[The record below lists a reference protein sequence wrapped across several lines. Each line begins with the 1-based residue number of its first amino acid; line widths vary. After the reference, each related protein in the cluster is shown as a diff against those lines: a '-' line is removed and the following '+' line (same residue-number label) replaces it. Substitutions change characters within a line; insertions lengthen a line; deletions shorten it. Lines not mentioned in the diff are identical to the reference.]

1 MSRSRDPV
9 APRRALD
16 SGGQER
22 DLRTGKEGTDALGG
36 VARSG
41 IEGWQFPGRPPAH
54 RLLNRCRVPEY
65 CLVRWERQRRDGLC
79 HLGHVAGGADAGKPC
94 TSDSVAPGWFC
105 LIDEGRG
112 ADLVLGQPDF
122 T

>member
-1 MSRSRDPV
+1 
-9 APRRALD
+9 L
-16 SGGQER
+16 
-22 DLRTGKEGTDALGG
+22 
-36 VARSG
+36 
-41 IEGWQFPGRPPAH
+41 GRP
-54 RLLNRCRVPEY
+54 
-65 CLVRWERQRRDGLC
+65 RDGLS

-94 TSDSVAPGWFC
+94 TSDSVAAGWFC

>member
-1 MSRSRDPV
+1 LSRSRDPA
-9 APRRALD
+9 APRRTPD

-22 DLRTGKEGTDALGG
+22 DVRTRKEGTDALGG
-36 VARSG
+36 VALPG
-41 IEGWQFPGRPPAH
+41 IIGWQFPSRPPAH
-54 RLLNRCRVPEY
+54 RLLNRCRVPKY
-65 CLVRWERQRRDGLC
+65 CLVRWGASAATGLSN
-79 HLGHVAGGADAGKPC
+79 LGHVAGGADAGKPC

-105 LIDEGRG
+105 LIDERRG

>member
-1 MSRSRDPV
+1 MRLAAWRYRGSRAGSSL
-9 APRRALD
+9 AGRRLTVF
-16 SGGQER
+16 S
-22 DLRTGKEGTDALGG
+22 
-36 VARSG
+36 
-41 IEGWQFPGRPPAH
+41 
-54 RLLNRCRVPEY
+54 NRCRVPEC
-65 CLVRWERQRRDGLC
+65 CLVRWGRQRRDGLSN
-79 HLGHVAGGADAGKPC
+79 LGHVAGGADAGKPC

>member
-1 MSRSRDPV
+1 MIAVARSAIF
-9 APRRALD
+9 AP
-16 SGGQER
+16 ER
-22 DLRTGKEGTDALGG
+22 KGG
-36 VARSG
+36 VALPG

-65 CLVRWERQRRDGLC
+65 CLVRWGRQRRDGLC